1 MDILSVHY
9 AIGTLLVL
17 LALAAIFWA
26 PARRYVLYVLILQ
39 IVLGAA
45 AWGTTRLA
53 PPAAHW
59 ILAILSGGAYALAT
73 AFERRGRSRG
83 VVLGA
88 LIVGLLILAFVYQ
101 LGQHAVATQTAASG
115 MERPLE
121 RVDTSEAATNT

>member
-1 MDILSVHY
+1 MQILTVHY

-26 PARRYVLYVLILQ
+26 PARRYVLYVLIVQ

-45 AWGTTRLA
+45 TWGMTKLA

-59 ILAILSGGAYALAT
+59 ILAIVSGGAYAMAS
-73 AFERRGRSRG
+73 AFERRERSRSL
-83 VVLGA
+83 VLGA

-101 LGQHAVATQTAASG
+101 LGQHVVAHASNSA
-115 MERPLE
+115 M
-121 RVDTSEAATNT
+121 